1 MLFRLS
7 ACGGEGAT
15 TVRPPQAPSSPS
27 RSSSQQEPE
36 LLTARP
42 VVPKVGLASGSCD
55 DAEDDFQMITTLDD
69 CKAVHTAH
77 LKNVDFLP
85 EKPRRTR
92 IIPHACSLGF
102 HTCARRSTPLS
113 ACFGYDWC
121 TPSGNCNPTKLG
133 VGGEKQRYKYCQ
145 SQLANI
151 FGLEDDG
158 TSQSNI
164 EIITRTMLRLN
175 DLRVVSFSPVRFS

>member
-1 MLFRLS
+1 MRAVEFH
-7 ACGGEGAT
+7 
-15 TVRPPQAPSSPS
+15 
-27 RSSSQQEPE
+27 
-36 LLTARP
+36 
-42 VVPKVGLASGSCD
+42 SC
-55 DAEDDFQMITTLDD
+55 AQI
-69 CKAVHTAH
+69 
-77 LKNVDFLP
+77 
-85 EKPRRTR
+85 
-92 IIPHACSLGF
+92 
-102 HTCARRSTPLS
+102 STLS

-164 EIITRTMLRLN
+164 EIMNYAFMLRLN
-175 DLRVVSFSPVRFS
+175 DLRVVSFSQVRFS